1 MFNTRNDSH
10 DEGEERASRGEEEG
24 EGVEEEEEEE
34 AILEEF

>member
-24 EGVEEEEEEE
+24 EGVEEEEEE